1 MAGCFAVGSAEI
13 RHMCESEN
21 PWTVITNA
29 GKQAE
34 FESGLEEK
42 EVQKPTHISPREF
55 VHCMAPNSRIDD
67 DSLRSLFSGFVLVAS
82 RNLPRLFDGS
92 SDG

>member
-1 MAGCFAVGSAEI
+1 
-13 RHMCESEN
+13 MCESEN

-34 FESGLEEK
+34 LESGLEEK

-55 VHCMAPNSRIDD
+55 VHCIAPKPHRRRFFAI
-67 DSLRSLFSGFVLVAS
+67 
-82 RNLPRLFDGS
+82 PI
-92 SDG
+92 